1 MPYTGITN
9 DGNFPRPKAEKEK
22 KAMTFDQFKTI
33 CDLAEKL
40 TDIQFGTI
48 TRQEML
54 DWCEE
59 FFRECD
65 NEDDHFYAILKDG
78 RTADKEFEPCKK
90 SDLRTAYKV
99 TYTFDSGTLWFLSN
113 EAKKDEALLEN
124 EIEILVHLN
133 DGDCSATAWGCD
145 LTYDYVK
152 INGDYRT

>member
-1 MPYTGITN
+1 
-9 DGNFPRPKAEKEK
+9 
-22 KAMTFDQFKTI
+22 MTFDQFKTI
-33 CDLAEKL
+33 CKLAETL

-48 TRQEML
+48 TKQEML

-113 EAKKDEALLEN
+113 EAKKDEQLLDE
-124 EIEILVHLN
+124 EIECEMLN
-133 DGDCSATAWGCD
+133 LLWEYIGEDKDYSADELID
-145 LTYDYVK
+145 LLK
-152 INGDYRT
+152 KAIAEKAAA

>member
-1 MPYTGITN
+1 
-9 DGNFPRPKAEKEK
+9 
-22 KAMTFDQFKTI
+22 MTFDQFKTI
-33 CDLAEKL
+33 CDLAEEL
-40 TDIQFGTI
+40 TGIQFGTI

-65 NEDDHFYAILKDG
+65 NEDDHFYAILNDG

-113 EAKKDEALLEN
+113 EAKKDEALLED
-124 EIEILVHLN
+124 EIETELFPYLWEYTDEDKDYSADELIDILTQ
-133 DGDCSATAWGCD
+133 AFAE
-145 LTYDYVK
+145 K
-152 INGDYRT
+152 AAAA